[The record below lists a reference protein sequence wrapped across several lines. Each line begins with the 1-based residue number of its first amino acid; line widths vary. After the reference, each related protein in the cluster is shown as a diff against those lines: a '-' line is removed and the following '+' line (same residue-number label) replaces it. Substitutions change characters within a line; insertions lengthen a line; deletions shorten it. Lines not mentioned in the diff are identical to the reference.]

1 MGALSHLKIVE
12 IGSAAASS
20 YCARLF
26 ADFGATVQKVEPP
39 RGDPLRHTA
48 PFTPK
53 GSSAWFAFLNFNK
66 SSVALDP
73 KDASASLRLTELI
86 GNCDILID
94 GRDIDAADC
103 PAFDLAALK
112 ETHPGLIH
120 VEASW
125 FGHQGPYAN
134 FEATDSTIRALT
146 GLIKLVGPIEG
157 PPAHAPD
164 FQTGIFAGLW
174 GFIAAASSVLGRMQD
189 GHGRTS
195 ALSVFESSVAVTE
208 YVMFESFARG
218 DIMRRIGVNRF
229 WPTFPVGIYETKQG
243 WLGVTTVTPA
253 QWRAFCEMLG
263 LYDLRDDTTL
273 FMGVDRLQRMEE
285 IESKFIPKLKQ
296 RSAQEWF
303 AEGLKRK
310 IPIVPVPDIS
320 DLIGDDEKRSR
331 GAIVP
336 IVIGDETGFTAGSMQ
351 RLTGTPPRRGGA
363 VPAIGE
369 TQPTP
374 IPMSSSPSRDGTP
387 ASTPLLER
395 RAPNRLPL
403 EGTRVIDFSMGWA
416 GPICTRT
423 LADLGADVIKI
434 EAIQYP
440 DWWRGVD
447 RRPAY
452 VLEQMYEKSV
462 RYCIM
467 NRNKRGI
474 TLDLTRPQGLDLAKR
489 LLADADVVVDN
500 YSVEVLPKLGL
511 GYEVLSKL
519 NPKLVMMSM
528 SAFGSGS
535 VHRDCRAYGSTLE
548 QGSGLPSVVG
558 DAGGPPVMSH
568 TAFGDAVGG
577 LNGCAAVLTALIHA
591 RLTCKGQFIDLAQI
605 ECMMPFAAPWI
616 VAHSIDGKEPVKY
629 GNRHPDFVPHGCFPC
644 AGSDNWIVLAV
655 SSDAMWPKLAK
666 LLDRADWAA
675 DQSLKS
681 AVGRRKIENE
691 IEAAIADWTS
701 ARAPDDAMNALQAAG
716 IASGVARLPIELLK
730 DPQLQARGFIQ
741 EIDRAFIGIHPQPSM
756 PFRETDKPFAIR
768 SAPPTLGEH
777 NREILAG
784 ILGLSDAEIV
794 QLARDGIIGTEML
807 MEEQL
812 VQEKKR
818 VAG

>member
-1 MGALSHLKIVE
+1 MGALSHLRIVE
-12 IGSAAASS
+12 IGSAAATS

-26 ADFGATVQKVEPP
+26 ADFGATVQKIEPP
-39 RGDPLRHTA
+39 AGDPLRRTA
-48 PFTPK
+48 PLTPQ
-53 GSSAWFAFLNFNK
+53 GHSAWFAFLNFNK
-66 SSVALDP
+66 SSIALDSN
-73 KDASASLRLTELI
+73 DAGASSRLTELI
-86 GNCDILID
+86 AACDILLD
-94 GRDIDAADC
+94 GRDIDPADC
-103 PAFDLAALK
+103 PAFDLVALK
-112 ETHPGLIH
+112 QRKPGLIH
-120 VEASW
+120 LDLSW
-125 FGHQGPYAN
+125 FGREGPYAQ

-146 GLIKLVGPIEG
+146 GLVKLVGPAEG
-157 PPAHAPD
+157 TPMHAPD

-189 GHGRTS
+189 GQGRS
-195 ALSVFESSVAVTE
+195 NSLSIFESSIAVTE
-208 YVMFESFARG
+208 YIMFESFVRG

-229 WPTFPVGIYETKQG
+229 WPTFPVGIYETRQG

-263 LYDLRDDTTL
+263 LPELRDDPTL
-273 FMGVDRLQRMEE
+273 FMGVDRLQHIEL
-285 IESKFIPKLKQ
+285 IESKIIPKLRQ
-296 RSAQEWF
+296 RTAQQWF
-303 AEGLKRK
+303 AEGMQRK

-320 DLIGDDEKRSR
+320 DLIADEEKRAR

-336 IVIGDETGFTAGSMQ
+336 IMIGDEAGFTAGSMQ

-363 VPAIGE
+363 VPGIGE
-369 TQPTP
+369 QMLGSAHASEAAKPLPTP
-374 IPMSSSPSRDGTP
+374 GRSD
-387 ASTPLLER
+387 A
-395 RAPNRLPL
+395 NRLPL
-403 EGTRVIDFSMGWA
+403 EGIRVVDFSMGWA

-434 EAIQYP
+434 EATQYP

-474 TLDLTRPQGLDLAKR
+474 TLDLTRPQGLNLAKR
-489 LLADADVVVDN
+489 LLSDADVVVDN

-519 NPKLVMMSM
+519 NPKLVVMSM
-528 SAFGSGS
+528 SAFGAGS
-535 VHRDCRAYGSTLE
+535 VNRDCRAYGSTLE

-591 RLTCKGQFIDLAQI
+591 KRAGKGQFIDLAQI

-616 VAHSIDGKEPVKY
+616 IAHSIDGKAPVKY
-629 GNRHPDFVPHGCFPC
+629 GNRHPDFVPHGCFRC
-644 AGSDNWIVLAV
+644 AGADDWIVVAV
-655 SSDAMWPKLAK
+655 SNDAMWPKLAT
-666 LLDRADWAA
+666 LLGRADWATDA
-675 DQSLKS
+675 WLKT
-681 AVGRRKIENE
+681 AVGRRAIESK
-691 IEAAIADWTS
+691 IEAAIATWTW
-701 ARAPDDAMNALQAAG
+701 ARDPEAAMTALQAAG
-716 IASGVARLPIELLK
+716 IASGVARLPIELLQ

-741 EIDRAFIGIHPQPSM
+741 EVDRAFIGKHPQPSI
-756 PFRETDKPFAIR
+756 PFREGAKPFPIR
-768 SAPPTLGEH
+768 SAPPTLGQH
-777 NREILAG
+777 NQEILG
-784 ILGLSDAEIV
+784 GLLGLSDAEID
-794 QLARDGIIGTEML
+794 QLTCEGIIGTEML

-812 VQEKKR
+812 VKEKKR
-818 VAG
+818 AAG

>member
-1 MGALSHLKIVE
+1 MGALSQLRIVE
-12 IGSAAASS
+12 IGSAAAAS

-26 ADFGATVQKVEPP
+26 ADFGATVRKVEPP
-39 RGDPLRHTA
+39 QGDPLRRAA
-48 PFTPK
+48 PMTPK
-53 GSSAWFAFLNFNK
+53 GQSAWFAFLNFNK
-66 SSVALDP
+66 SSIALDP
-73 KDASASLRLTELI
+73 NDSGASARLSELI

-112 ETHPGLIH
+112 RRNPGLIH
-120 VEASW
+120 VDVSW
-125 FGHQGPYAN
+125 FGPGPYAN
-134 FEATDSTIRALT
+134 FEATDSTVRALA
-146 GLIKLVGPIEG
+146 GLIKLVGPVEG

-189 GHGRTS
+189 GHGRS
-195 ALSVFESSVAVTE
+195 SSLSIFESSIVATE
-208 YVMFESFARG
+208 YIMFESFVRG

-229 WPTFPVGIYETKQG
+229 WPTFPVGIYQTRKG

-263 LYDLRDDTTL
+263 LYELRDDTAL

-285 IESKFIPKLKQ
+285 IESQFIPKLKQ
-296 RSAQEWF
+296 RTAQQWF
-303 AEGLKRK
+303 AEGLRRK
-310 IPIVPVPDIS
+310 IPIVPVPDIA
-320 DLIGDDEKRSR
+320 DLVGDAEKRSR

-336 IVIGDETGFTAGSMQ
+336 ITIGDETGFTAGSMQ

-369 TQPTP
+369 AQPVTAR
-374 IPMSSSPSRDGTP
+374 SSN
-387 ASTPLLER
+387 AAA
-395 RAPNRLPL
+395 RAPAPKAGMAKRLPL
-403 EGTRVIDFSMGWA
+403 KGVRVIDFSMGWA

-474 TLDLTRPQGLDLAKR
+474 TLDLTRPQGLELAKR
-489 LLADADVVVDN
+489 LLADADLVVDN

-511 GYEVLSKL
+511 GYKVLSQL

-528 SAFGSGS
+528 SAFGAGS

-558 DAGGPPVMSH
+558 DANGPPVMSH

-577 LNGCAAVLTALIHA
+577 LNGCAAILIALIHA
-591 RLTCKGQFIDLAQI
+591 RLTGKGQFIDLAQI

-616 VAHSIDGKEPVKY
+616 TAHSIDGSAPAKY
-629 GNRHPDFVPHGCFPC
+629 GNRHPDFVPHGCFRC
-644 AGSDNWIVLAV
+644 AGVDNWIVVAV
-655 SSDAMWPKLAK
+655 SGDAMWPKLCEV
-666 LLDRADWAA
+666 LGRTDWAA
-675 DQSLKS
+675 DEALKS
-681 AVGRRKIENE
+681 AAGRRQIESE
-691 IEAAIADWTS
+691 IEAAISGWTTV
-701 ARAPDDAMNALQAAG
+701 RAADDAMNALQAAG
-716 IASGVARLPIELLK
+716 VASGVARLPIELLQ
-730 DPQLQARGFIQ
+730 DPQLRARGFVQ
-741 EIDRAFIGIHPQPSM
+741 EIDRAFIGRHPQPSM
-756 PFRETDKPFAIR
+756 PFRETDRPFEIR
-768 SAPPTLGEH
+768 FPSPTLGEH

-784 ILGLSDAEIV
+784 MLGLSDAEFD

-812 VQEKKR
+812 VTAKKR
-818 VAG
+818 AAG

>member
-1 MGALSHLKIVE
+1 MEALSHLRVVE
-12 IGSAAASS
+12 IGSAAAAS

-26 ADFGATVQKVEPP
+26 ADFGANVQKVEPP
-39 RGDPLRHTA
+39 QGDPLRCTA
-48 PFTPK
+48 PLTPN
-53 GSSAWFAFLNFNK
+53 GQSAWFAFLNFNK
-66 SSVALDP
+66 SSVVVDP
-73 KDASASLRLTELI
+73 GEAGAAARLTELI

-94 GRDIDAADC
+94 GRDVDAADC
-103 PAFDLAALK
+103 PVFDLAALK
-112 ETHPGLIH
+112 QKNPGLVH
-120 VEASW
+120 VDVSW
-125 FGHQGPYAN
+125 FGGDGPYAN
-134 FEATDSTIRALT
+134 FEATDSTVRALT
-146 GLIKLVGPIEG
+146 GLIKLVGPVEG
-157 PPAHAPD
+157 PPMHAPD

-174 GFIAAASSVLGRMQD
+174 GFISAASSVLGRMRD
-189 GHGRTS
+189 GHGRS
-195 ALSVFESSVAVTE
+195 SSLSIFESSIAATE
-208 YVMFESFARG
+208 YIMFESFARG

-229 WPTFPVGIYETKQG
+229 WPTFPVGIYETKRG

-263 LYDLRDDTTL
+263 LFDLRDDATL
-273 FMGVDRLQRMEE
+273 FMGIDRLQRIEE
-285 IESKFIPKLKQ
+285 IEEKFIPKLKQ
-296 RSAQEWF
+296 RTAQEWF

-310 IPIVPVPDIS
+310 IPIVPVPDIG
-320 DLIGDDEKRSR
+320 DLIGDAEKRSR

-336 IVIGDETGFTAGSMQ
+336 IVIGEESGLTAGSMQ

-363 VPAIGE
+363 VAAIGE
-369 TQPTP
+369 AQPVTAR
-374 IPMSSSPSRDGTP
+374 SGD
-387 ASTPLLER
+387 AAA
-395 RAPNRLPL
+395 RAMPEAGGPKHLPL
-403 EGTRVIDFSMGWA
+403 EGVRVIDFSMGWA

-452 VLEQMYEKSV
+452 VLEQMYEKTV

-474 TLDLTRPQGLDLAKR
+474 TLDLTRPQGLQLAKQ

-511 GYEVLSKL
+511 GYDVLSRL

-528 SAFGSGS
+528 SAFGAGS
-535 VHRDCRAYGSTLE
+535 IFRDCRAYGSTLE

-591 RLTCKGQFIDLAQI
+591 RLTGKGQFIDLAQI

-616 VAHSIDGKEPVKY
+616 VAHSIDGKPSVKY

-644 AGSDNWIVLAV
+644 AGSDNWIVVAV
-655 SSDAMWPKLAK
+655 SSDAMWPKLAR
-666 LLDRADWAA
+666 LLGRADWAV
-675 DQSLKS
+675 DETLKT
-681 AVGRRKIENE
+681 AAGRRAIESE
-691 IEAAIADWTS
+691 IEAAIAAWTS
-701 ARAPDDAMNALQAAG
+701 ARVPDDAMNALQAAG
-716 IASGVARLPIELLK
+716 VASGVARLPIELLQ
-730 DPQLQARGFIQ
+730 DPQLRARGFIQ
-741 EIDRAFIGIHPQPSM
+741 EIDRAFIGRHPQPSL
-756 PFRETDKPFAIR
+756 PFRETEKPFPIR

-784 ILGLSDAEIV
+784 MLGLSDAEIEK
-794 QLARDGIIGTEML
+794 LAREGIIGTEML

-812 VQEKKR
+812 VNEKQR
-818 VAG
+818 ATG

>member
-1 MGALSHLKIVE
+1 M
-12 IGSAAASS
+12 
-20 YCARLF
+20 
-26 ADFGATVQKVEPP
+26 
-39 RGDPLRHTA
+39 
-48 PFTPK
+48 
-53 GSSAWFAFLNFNK
+53 
-66 SSVALDP
+66 
-73 KDASASLRLTELI
+73 I

-94 GRDIDAADC
+94 GRDVDAADC
-103 PAFDLAALK
+103 PAFDLAALRQK
-112 ETHPGLIH
+112 NPGLIH
-120 VEASW
+120 LDVSW
-125 FGHQGPYAN
+125 FGREGPYAK
-134 FEATDSTIRALT
+134 FEATDSTVRALT
-146 GLIKLVGPIEG
+146 GLIKLVGPVEG
-157 PPAHAPD
+157 PPMHAPD

-189 GHGRTS
+189 GHGRAS
-195 ALSVFESSVAVTE
+195 SLSIFESSIAATE
-208 YVMFESFARG
+208 YIMFESFVRG

-263 LYDLRDDTTL
+263 LHDLRDDATL

-296 RSAQEWF
+296 RTAQEWF
-303 AEGLKRK
+303 AEGLRRK
-310 IPIVPVPDIS
+310 IPIVPVPGIG
-320 DLIGDDEKRSR
+320 DLIGDAEKRSR

-336 IVIGDETGFTAGSMQ
+336 IAIGDETGFTAGSMQ
-351 RLTGTPPRRGGA
+351 RLTGTPPRRGGT

-369 TQPTP
+369 AQPVVARP
-374 IPMSSSPSRDGTP
+374 GD
-387 ASTPLLER
+387 AAA
-395 RAPNRLPL
+395 RAPAPKAGAAKRLPL
-403 EGTRVIDFSMGWA
+403 EGVRVIDFSMGWA

-474 TLDLTRPQGLDLAKR
+474 TLDLTRPQGLQLAKR
-489 LLADADVVVDN
+489 LLADADLVVDN

-511 GYEVLSKL
+511 GYEVLRQL

-528 SAFGSGS
+528 SAFGTGS
-535 VHRDCRAYGSTLE
+535 IHRDCRAYGSTLE

-558 DAGGPPVMSH
+558 DANGPPVMSH

-577 LNGCAAVLTALIHA
+577 LNGCAATLIALIHA
-591 RLTCKGQFIDLAQI
+591 RLTGKGQFIDLAQI

-616 VAHSIDGKEPVKY
+616 IAHSIDGGAPAKY

-644 AGSDNWIVLAV
+644 AGSDNWIVVAV
-655 SSDAMWPKLAK
+655 SSDAMWPKLCK
-666 LLDRADWAA
+666 LLGRSDWAA
-675 DQSLKS
+675 DEALKS
-681 AVGRRKIENE
+681 AAARRLIENE
-691 IEAAIADWTS
+691 IEAAITAWTS

-716 IASGVARLPIELLK
+716 VASGVARLPIELLE
-730 DPQLQARGFIQ
+730 DPQLHARGFIQ
-741 EIDRAFIGIHPQPSM
+741 QIDRAFIGRHPQPSM
-756 PFRETDKPFAIR
+756 PFRETDRPFEIR

-784 ILGLSDAEIV
+784 MLGLSDAEID

-812 VQEKKR
+812 VTEKKR